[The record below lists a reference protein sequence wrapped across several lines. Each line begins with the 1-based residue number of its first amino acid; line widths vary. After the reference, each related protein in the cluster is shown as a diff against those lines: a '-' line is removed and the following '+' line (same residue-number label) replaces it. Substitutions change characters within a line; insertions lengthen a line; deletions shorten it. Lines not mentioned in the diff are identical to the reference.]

1 MKWLFTEKDKLLN
14 LLGGIILSQLIVFI
28 LALFTTSIILPV
40 IISLLVSSSVV
51 YGRELLFDNN
61 KLGIKVYKSKGFIAS
76 EIGVIYGIIISLL
89 ILLL

>member
-51 YGRELLFDNN
+51 YGRELLFDN
-61 KLGIKVYKSKGFIAS
+61 KLGIKVYKSKSFIAS